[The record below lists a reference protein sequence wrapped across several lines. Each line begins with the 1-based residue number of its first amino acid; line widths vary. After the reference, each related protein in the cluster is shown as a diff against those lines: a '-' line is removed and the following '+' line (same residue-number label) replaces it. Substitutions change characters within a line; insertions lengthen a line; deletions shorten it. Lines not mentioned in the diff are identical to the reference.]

1 MSAAAEAVHQGHPQ
15 EAAVQERLQAD
26 AAAGISRQA
35 AVPNCPAGDHLRNLE
50 RETPS
55 GTEARHKGEDSHFAK
70 V

>member
-1 MSAAAEAVHQGHPQ
+1 VQG
-15 EAAVQERLQAD
+15 RLQAD
-26 AAAGISRQA
+26 AAADISRQA